1 MRVLLDIEIIFK
13 ILHKDGNGL
22 EESSVKSLT
31 FWQTKKKQYLSV
43 SGVFKFS
50 VTPRSSHQADDPAD
64 PSPLAGN
71 EARSSG
77 YCWGCSKTMTKDVG
91 TRRIPIRAGEL
102 RPELTRVPTRP
113 LPRGRCRWW
122 KQTWYQHFISRA
134 FHTDRLIS
142 TFY

>member
-22 EESSVKSLT
+22 EESSVKSLH
-31 FWQTKKKQYLSV
+31 FDKQKKKQYLSV

-77 YCWGCSKTMTKDVG
+77 YC
-91 TRRIPIRAGEL
+91 
-102 RPELTRVPTRP
+102 
-113 LPRGRCRWW
+113 
-122 KQTWYQHFISRA
+122 
-134 FHTDRLIS
+134 
-142 TFY
+142 